1 MKHEATARAAYRQ
14 TSHGV
19 WRLVLAALIGVAV
32 GVVAAASTPGRAHWL
47 EPLLWGWCAFAAAAL
62 TMAAVVVW
70 HSHTSLRGVE
80 REDPSSF
87 VLLVLVLSGCAL
99 SLIAVGAV
107 LVELRQQPGA
117 ERLRSGLLAAATVA
131 LSWLLIHVR
140 FAFHYAHRF
149 VSGPRHPA
157 TPVLL
162 FPGDHPPDYGDFLY
176 FSFVI
181 GMTSQVSDVQVTT
194 RSMRRLVLWHSL
206 LAFVFNL
213 LILALGI
220 NAVAGAL

>member
-1 MKHEATARAAYRQ
+1 VKHEATARAAYRQ

-19 WRLVLAALIGVAV
+19 WRLLLAAVIGVVV
-32 GVVAAASTPGRAHWL
+32 GLAAEAAAPERGHHL
-47 EPLLWGWCAFAAAAL
+47 EPMLWGWCAFAAVALLTAAI
-62 TMAAVVVW
+62 VVW
-70 HSHTSLRGVE
+70 HSHTSLRGVA

-87 VLLVLVLSGCAL
+87 VLLVLVLSGCVL
-99 SLIAVGAV
+99 SLVAVGAV
-107 LVELRQQPGA
+107 LIGVHDRPNE
-117 ERLRSGLLAAATVA
+117 ERLGSGLLATATVA

-206 LAFVFNL
+206 LSFAFNL